1 MRAMIVPPP
10 EPGAPRASGPVHM
23 RYEDVCQD
31 GRVALNGL
39 PHAIG
44 EIVWRQLLKDHP
56 LSTGLREHGVVPM
69 LTRLCLVGS
78 AETVSVRRPL
88 EGQGSFELAHTTD
101 SDGAVNRVLL
111 LIWLSL
117 HGVRARSHGPP
128 PPGAGE
134 PVTVG
139 RVFAEHVF
147 TRPFG
152 PPELRKVSR
161 MPDAFG
167 FPDGVP
173 PARVAWRSAEEL
185 GQLPDGVVALDPEP
199 ILDPAGAVFGL
210 SHTDTNQH
218 VNSLV
223 YPRLFEEAALRRFAA
238 LGCGSRLLA
247 RSAEIAFRK
256 PFFAGDRARIAVRAY
271 RRGDKLGAVG
281 SFLPEIGPIGAAE
294 SPALGRAHSCVQM
307 EWEP

>member
-1 MRAMIVPPP
+1 MIVSLP
-10 EPGAPRASGPVHM
+10 EPEAADTPRASGPVHL

-31 GRVALNGL
+31 GRVALSGL

-44 EIVWRQLLKDHP
+44 EIVWRRLLKDHP
-56 LSTGLREHGVVPM
+56 LNTGLREHGVVPM
-69 LTRLCLVGS
+69 LTRLMLVGT

-88 EGQGSFELAHTTD
+88 EGRGTFELAHTTD

-111 LIWLSL
+111 RIWLSL
-117 HGVRARSHGPP
+117 HGARARSHGPP

-152 PPELRKVSR
+152 PPESRKVAR

-173 PARVAWRSAEEL
+173 PSRVAWRGAEEL
-185 GQLPDGVVALDPEP
+185 GRMPDGVVPLDAEP
-199 ILDPAGAVFGL
+199 VLDPAGAVFGL

-247 RSAEIAFRK
+247 RAAEVAFRK
-256 PFFAGDRARIAVRAY
+256 PFFVGDRARIVLRAY
-271 RRGDKLGAVG
+271 RRGDRLGAVG
-281 SFLPEIGPIGAAE
+281 SFLPETGAIDAANGP
-294 SPALGRAHSCVQM
+294 PLGRMHSCLQM